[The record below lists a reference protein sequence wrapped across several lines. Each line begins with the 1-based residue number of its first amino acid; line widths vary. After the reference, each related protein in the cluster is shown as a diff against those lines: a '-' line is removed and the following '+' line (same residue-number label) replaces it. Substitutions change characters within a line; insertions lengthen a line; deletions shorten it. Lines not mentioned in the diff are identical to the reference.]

1 MFSRQA
7 NQLRKLAKIM
17 DNAETYEEWLEA
29 AKAYDARSGADKW
42 KQRDQTKLYD
52 YAQIRRRL
60 DALRHHRARH
70 DNHGL
75 LFTLNE
81 GIHGNMGGM
90 GKSEMYRPAK
100 IGTKVLIEDYVD
112 EIVDSLEHIASLDD
126 AEISRE
132 EKLDFFQRASHC
144 YGRTALMLSGGG
156 ALGHFHIGVVKTLIE
171 HDLLPN
177 VISGSSAGSLV
188 TAVFGTHTESEL
200 EELVKPANL
209 VAEVKKEATWMER
222 LLFGSGAHVDVHDLE
237 ETVARLVPDMTFQ
250 EAFELTGRNIN
261 ISIAPADLHQTSR
274 LMNAIASPNVYVRKA
289 VMASCAVPG
298 VYPPVMLEAKNVHG
312 ERQPYLPTWRWI
324 DGSVTDDLPAK
335 RLARL
340 YGVNH
345 YIASMINPMVLVTK
359 DAEGEHTF
367 LPKAL
372 REILHKRASK
382 LAQTSSIVSQ
392 RYTPKWPRFN
402 VVVNMFASVLNQE
415 YSADI
420 NVYPNF
426 RKFDMRK
433 ILSHLSESELMELV
447 RQGEI
452 ATWRQLDRIET
463 SSKISMTLDSILE
476 RYGES
481 DLRHVARKRNQKAA
495 IATKRA
501 RTKTSRAARTA
512 LKKKAVAKK
521 AATKRPE
528 GKDHAS
534 GNAASAAG

>member
-1 MFSRQA
+1 MFSRPA
-7 NQLRKLAKIM
+7 KELKQLEKVM
-17 DNAETYEEWLEA
+17 EEADSYDQWLEA
-29 AKAYDARSGADKW
+29 AKAHDARSGVNKW
-42 KQRDQTKLYD
+42 KQQDQTKLYD

-90 GKSEMYRPAK
+90 GKAELYLPAK
-100 IGTKVLIEDYVD
+100 YGTKVLIEDYVD
-112 EIVDSLEHIASLDD
+112 AIVDALEHIASLDD
-126 AEISRE
+126 SEISRE

-171 HDLLPN
+171 HDVLPN

-188 TAVFGTHTESEL
+188 TAVFGTHTAKEL
-200 EELVKPANL
+200 EELVKPAKL
-209 VAEVKKEATWMER
+209 VAEVEKEVRWIDK
-222 LLFGSGAHVDVHDLE
+222 LLFGNGAQIDVHDLE
-237 ETVARLVPDMTFQ
+237 ETIARLVPDMTFQ

-274 LMNAIASPNVYVRKA
+274 LMNAIASPNVFIRKA

-312 ERQPYLPTWRWI
+312 ERQPYLPTWRWV

-345 YIASMINPMVLVTK
+345 YIASLINPMVLITK
-359 DAEGEHTF
+359 DADGEHTRI
-367 LPKAL
+367 PKSL
-372 REILHKRASK
+372 REMLHRRASK
-382 LAQTSSIVSQ
+382 LAQTSSIVSK
-392 RYTPKWPRFN
+392 RYTSNWPRFN
-402 VVVNMFASVLNQE
+402 VMVNMLASILNQE

-433 ILSHLSESELMELV
+433 ILSHLSEQELMELV
-447 RQGEI
+447 QQGEL
-452 ATWRQLDRIET
+452 ATWKQLDRIRT
-463 SSKISMTLDSILE
+463 SSKISVTLDSILE
-476 RYGES
+476 AYGEN

-495 IATKRA
+495 AAKSTGTEKPKATETARKKSIPKKVRAKRPA
-501 RTKTSRAARTA
+501 AKKRAAR
-512 LKKKAVAKK
+512 KAKS
-521 AATKRPE
+521 AT
-528 GKDHAS
+528 S
-534 GNAASAAG
+534 